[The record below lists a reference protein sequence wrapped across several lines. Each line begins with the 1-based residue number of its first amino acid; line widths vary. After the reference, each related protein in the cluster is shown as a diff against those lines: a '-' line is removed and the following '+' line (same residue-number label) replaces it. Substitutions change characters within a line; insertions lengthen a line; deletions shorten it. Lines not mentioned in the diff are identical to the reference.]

1 MTHFITYGQSQQQYQ
16 RKMPYNEAKKQQNL
30 VIQSLLHVSSLNSL
44 GARMDMHTYTQA
56 YKLSSFKKSG
66 AR

>member
-30 VIQSLLHVSSLNSL
+30 VIQSLLHVSSPRGHQLPKKVYGFQNL
-44 GARMDMHTYTQA
+44 WI
-56 YKLSSFKKSG
+56 SSKDFTDFS
-66 AR
+66 